1 MYISSLKCGQ
11 ESNCTDM
18 LSEKQEE
25 NTKFKPS
32 EVSSAAASFTG

>member
-1 MYISSLKCGQ
+1 MYISFLKRGQ
-11 ESNCTDM
+11 ESNCTEIF
-18 LSEKQEE
+18 SEKQEE